1 MEEIKIMLEERET
14 YLQLLKEEKEKM
26 LKGAPEGY
34 LRVCQSR
41 NKIQYY
47 ERTNPKDFSGTYIND
62 VNMKIAYQ
70 LAQKD
75 YDQKILRA
83 IEKELKAI
91 QRYKEAY
98 PNKTIEQIYD
108 SLHPAR
114 QRLILPIRESD
125 EEFIAHW
132 ENVEYKGKDFFYDTS
147 EHYTAKGERVRS
159 KSEVIIADALNRAG
173 IPYRYE
179 YPLYIKGLEYINPDF
194 TILDVK
200 RRKEIIWEHL
210 GLMDKPEYA
219 ENNVYKINCYERSGY
234 HMGDNLICTFET
246 KQNPLNQKLVKEIIL
261 RHFNIKN

>member
-1 MEEIKIMLEERET
+1 MEEIKTMMEEREK
-14 YLQLLKEEKEKM
+14 YLYLLKEEKENA
-26 LKGAPEGY
+26 LKRAQEGS
-34 LRVCQSR
+34 LRISR
-41 NKIQYY
+41 NRNKTQYY
-47 ERTNPKDFSGTYIND
+47 KRIDPKDCNGIYIRED
-62 VNMKIAYQ
+62 DMKTAYE

-75 YDQKILRA
+75 YDQKVLKS

-91 QRYKEAY
+91 QKYKEAY
-98 PNKTIEQIYD
+98 PGKTIEEIYD

-114 QRLILPIRESD
+114 QKLIIPIRECD
-125 EEFIAHW
+125 EKFIARW
-132 ENVEYKGKDFFYDTS
+132 EKVEYIGKDFRYDTS

-194 TILDVK
+194 TILNVK
-200 RRKEIIWEHL
+200 KRKEIIWEHL

-219 ENNVYKINCYERSGY
+219 EKNVYKINCYERSGY

-246 KQNPLNQKLVKEIIL
+246 KQNPLNQKIVKDMIQIY
-261 RHFNIKN
+261 FQ

>member
-1 MEEIKIMLEERET
+1 MEEIKTILEEREK
-14 YLQLLKEEKEKM
+14 YLHLLKKEKERA
-26 LKGAPEGY
+26 LKSVPEGS
-34 LRVCQSR
+34 LRISRNR

-47 ERTNPKDFSGTYIND
+47 RRIDPKDCNGRYIRED
-62 VNMKIAYQ
+62 EMKIAYE

-75 YDQKILRA
+75 YDQKVLKS

-91 QRYKEAY
+91 QKYKEAA
-98 PNKTIEQIYD
+98 PDKEAEQIYE
-108 SLHPAR
+108 SLHLAR
-114 QRLILPIRESD
+114 QKLIIPIKESD
-125 EEFIAHW
+125 EEYIARW
-132 ENVEYKGKDFFYDTS
+132 EKVEYIGKDFRYDAS

-179 YPLYIKGLEYINPDF
+179 YPIYIKGLEYINPDF
-194 TILDVK
+194 TILNVK
-200 RRKEIIWEHL
+200 KRKEIIWEHL

-246 KQNPLNQKLVKEIIL
+246 KQNPLNQKTVKEMIQ
-261 RHFNIKN
+261 RHFDINC

>member
-1 MEEIKIMLEERET
+1 MEEIKNMLEEREK
-14 YLQLLKEEKEKM
+14 YLHQLKAEKERL

-47 ERTNPKDFSGTYIND
+47 KRTNSKDFSGTYINED
-62 VNMKIAYQ
+62 NMRSAYE

-75 YDQKILRA
+75 YDQKIING

-91 QRYKEAY
+91 SKYKEAY
-98 PNKTIEQIYD
+98 PDKSIEQIYD

-114 QRLILPIRESD
+114 KRLILPIKESD

-132 ENVEYKGKDFFYDTS
+132 ESVEYKGKDFFYDTS

-194 TILDVK
+194 TILNVK
-200 RRKEIIWEHL
+200 KRKEIIWEHL
-210 GLMDKPEYA
+210 GLMDKPDYA
-219 ENNVYKINCYERSGY
+219 EDNVYKINCYERSGY

-246 KQNPLNQKLVKEIIL
+246 KANPLNQKIVKEIIQ
-261 RHFNIKN
+261 RNFE

>member
-1 MEEIKIMLEERET
+1 MEETQNMLEKREK
-14 YLQLLKEEKEKM
+14 YLHQLKEEKERM

-47 ERTNPKDFSGTYIND
+47 KRTNPKDFSGTYINED
-62 VNMKIAYQ
+62 NMRTAYE

-75 YDQKILRA
+75 YDQKILKS

-91 QRYKEAY
+91 NKYKEAY
-98 PNKTIEQIYD
+98 PDKAAEEIYE

-114 QRLILPIRESD
+114 QKLIIPIRESD
-125 EEFIAHW
+125 EEFIARW
-132 ENVEYKGKDFFYDTS
+132 EGVEYLGKDFFYDMS

-179 YPLYIKGLEYINPDF
+179 YPLYIKELEYINPDF
-194 TILDVK
+194 TILNVK
-200 RRKEIIWEHL
+200 KRKEIIWEHF
-210 GLMDKPEYA
+210 GLMDNPEYA
-219 ENNVYKINCYERSGY
+219 EKTVYKINCYERNGY
-234 HMGDNLICTFET
+234 HLGDNLICTFESRG
-246 KQNPLNQKLVKEIIL
+246 NPLNQKIVKEII
-261 RHFNIKN
+261 RRIFE